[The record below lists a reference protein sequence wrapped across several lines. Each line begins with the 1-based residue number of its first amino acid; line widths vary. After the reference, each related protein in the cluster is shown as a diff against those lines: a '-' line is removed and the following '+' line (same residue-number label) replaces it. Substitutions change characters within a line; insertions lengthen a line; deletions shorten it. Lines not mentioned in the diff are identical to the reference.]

1 MMTAARN
8 VVLLINQ
15 EARENWLSYKNI
27 MTVGAKITTMKGPSS
42 LKALIR
48 DYLRVHNFIVVRDR
62 SNIVGPPGKKRTP
75 QVKKIT
81 ISAASYFFF

>member
-1 MMTAARN
+1 MTAAARN

-48 DYLRVHNFIVVRDR
+48 DYFRVHNFIVRDR
-62 SNIVGPPGKKRTP
+62 SNIVRPPGKKKPSRKEDNHFRRF
-75 QVKKIT
+75 V
-81 ISAASYFFF
+81 FF